1 MVPPPPVD
9 PDPRVGEHLAGP
21 LFKWCLQGNIS
32 VAGSRFGGFTEISEV
47 GEASELSERGA
58 RMCVALRVA
67 ASRVGDLRGAV
78 SSQPNVL
85 IDMIDWLVREHAS
98 TTHSAHGYGIEPSAL
113 QDVRAWFARLEH
125 LLESGGSAWTVDLD
139 LPGLVQR
146 VSAAE
151 RDDFDRATAV
161 DDPAA
166 EYLREAWAAAW
177 GVSPDGELAY
187 DKAIKALEA
196 MFRPVVAPKNAG
208 ATLGQIVG
216 DLDAKPEKWSV
227 RMDDAR
233 PADHR
238 ETAAECGCVP
248 DRECGWFHL
257 RGQSQARRGGDSCC
271 QQPRRWA
278 RCSDA
283 RGGADCDSAAGI
295 RDAQVTLGRARALQI
310 G

>member
-32 VAGSRFGGFTEISEV
+32 VAGSRFNGFTEISEV

-85 IDMIDWLVREHAS
+85 IDMIDWLVLEHVS

-238 ETAAECGCVP
+238 KRRPNAGVSLIETVAGSIFAANHRHAGAGIHVVNSL
-248 DRECGWFHL
+248 DDGRDAVTL
-257 RGQSQARRGGDSCC
+257 AVALIAMQRRGF
-271 QQPRRWA
+271 
-278 RCSDA
+278 
-283 RGGADCDSAAGI
+283 
-295 RDAQVTLGRARALQI
+295 VTRK
-310 G
+310 